1 MKDVSYSR
9 RECVYM
15 SVKAQETS
23 GGKME
28 QAELFAPQGG
38 AQTDETPPPTM
49 DHLSFLPEVQEHPW
63 LTKEMLFAEIESCDA
78 VCPER
83 QCDGLHLL
91 AQEIESSDFVPKNT
105 TEQVIRFDEDGQL
118 VVWEAFCPDW
128 QFPDAL
134 ASYRFAADWMAH
146 HPKDAVIVDEKSK
159 RISWRRAFRTEWV
172 EDYDSLCELSQ
183 LYLTD
188 SIDAATE
195 CLNAAQLALG
205 GF

>member
-1 MKDVSYSR
+1 MDG
-9 RECVYM
+9 E
-15 SVKAQETS
+15 
-23 GGKME
+23 ME

-38 AQTDETPPPTM
+38 AQTDETPPSTM
-49 DHLSFLPEVQEHPW
+49 DYLSFLPEVQEHPW
-63 LTKEMLFAEIESCDA
+63 LTKERLFAEIESCDA

-83 QCDGLHLL
+83 RCDGLHLI
-91 AQEIESSDFVPKNT
+91 AQEMESSDFVPKNT
-105 TEQVIRFDEDGQL
+105 TEQVIHFDEAGQL

-134 ASYRFAADWMAH
+134 SAHRFAADWMAH
-146 HPKDAVIVDEKSK
+146 HPKDAVIVDEKSR

-172 EDYDSLCELSQ
+172 VDYDALCELSQ
-183 LYLTD
+183 LYLAD
-188 SIDAATE
+188 SIDAASE

>member
-1 MKDVSYSR
+1 
-9 RECVYM
+9 M
-15 SVKAQETS
+15 SDKI
-23 GGKME
+23 K
-28 QAELFAPQGG
+28 QADLFAPQEERL
-38 AQTDETPPPTM
+38 TDAPPPDM
-49 DHLSFLPEVQEHPW
+49 EWMAPEAEEQTRPW
-63 LTKEMLFAEIESCDA
+63 LTKERLFAEIESLDV
-78 VCPER
+78 VCPMREN
-83 QCDGLHLL
+83 DGLHLV
-91 AQEIESSDFVPKNT
+91 AQEMESADCVPKNT
-105 TEQVIRFDEDGQL
+105 TEQIVRFDEEEQF

-128 QFPDAL
+128 HFPDVPA
-134 ASYRFAADWMAH
+134 AHRFAADWMAH